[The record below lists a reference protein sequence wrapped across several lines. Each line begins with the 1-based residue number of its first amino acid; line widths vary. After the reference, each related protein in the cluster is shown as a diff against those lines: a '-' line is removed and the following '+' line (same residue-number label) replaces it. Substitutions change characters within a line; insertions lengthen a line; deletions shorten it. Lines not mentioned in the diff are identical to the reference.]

1 MNTWP
6 ATEHYKSK
14 VNSFRVSS
22 SYPGRLIFYFF
33 YLYDIKYPWHAFSIL
48 VAVKS
53 CVSAEVFLHLIES
66 HWRWSI
72 HRTACGVNK
81 PVSSSGSG
89 LVQGLNT
96 SAEQEHP
103 APIIQPYV
111 PANIVFLSGDTS
123 SVQHHLLKYLCNACY
138 HPSSFSFSF
147 STVLSFSF
155 LLSQADYSE
164 HTESC
169 CVNVGHF

>member
-1 MNTWP
+1 MW
-6 ATEHYKSK
+6 SII
-14 VNSFRVSS
+14 S
-22 SYPGRLIFYFF
+22 LIHLFPS
-33 YLYDIKYPWHAFSIL
+33 LGL
-48 VAVKS
+48 VVVKC
-53 CVSAEVFLHLIES
+53 CVSADVFLHLIES

-72 HRTACGVNK
+72 HRTTCGVNK
-81 PVSSSGSG
+81 PMSSSGSG

-96 SAEQEHP
+96 SVGQVHP
-103 APIIQPYV
+103 APIIQPHV

-123 SVQHHLLKYLCNACY
+123 NVQHHLLKYLCNACY
-138 HPSSFSFSF
+138 RPSSLSLSFSAA
-147 STVLSFSF
+147 LSFSF